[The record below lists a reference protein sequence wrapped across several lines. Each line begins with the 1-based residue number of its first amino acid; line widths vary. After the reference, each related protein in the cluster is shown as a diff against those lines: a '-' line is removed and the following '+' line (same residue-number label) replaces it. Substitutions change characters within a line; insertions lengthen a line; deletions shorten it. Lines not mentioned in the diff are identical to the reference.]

1 MFKIKPDEPTGPAAG
16 RSEKSASAQ
25 PSTNYPAASYRQG
38 ARATRSIERPNEPG
52 SSSSLSADR
61 ASCLRSL
68 RSEMVDTS
76 SRRQDRFL
84 NSTLPKPVHM
94 QAPKGIDLPRGMLP
108 GTSSDLWKQSLNSEK
123 AHIRSNINAQREQDW
138 TTSAKCGHLR
148 KIDGTLPA
156 SYIRKLYGSLPRNR
170 ADLLT
175 QLRTGHSWLSTYAKA
190 FGFRDN
196 DACQHMLVSPRL
208 EVSLAGS
215 FGLPYAE

>member
-108 GTSSDLWKQSLNSEK
+108 GTSSDLWKQSLNSGTRRSRSPWK
-123 AHIRSNINAQREQDW
+123 AGMGGYPRMTQHRAHSSTARRRYDHLWQRS
-138 TTSAKCGHLR
+138 
-148 KIDGTLPA
+148 
-156 SYIRKLYGSLPRNR
+156 
-170 ADLLT
+170 
-175 QLRTGHSWLSTYAKA
+175 TGY
-190 FGFRDN
+190 
-196 DACQHMLVSPRL
+196 P
-208 EVSLAGS
+208 LA
-215 FGLPYAE
+215 

>member
-1 MFKIKPDEPTGPAAG
+1 LATGNLGYVVMLAHP
-16 RSEKSASAQ
+16 
-25 PSTNYPAASYRQG
+25 
-38 ARATRSIERPNEPG
+38 IRPL
-52 SSSSLSADR
+52 LSR
-61 ASCLRSL
+61 
-68 RSEMVDTS
+68 
-76 SRRQDRFL
+76 
-84 NSTLPKPVHM
+84 
-94 QAPKGIDLPRGMLP
+94 
-108 GTSSDLWKQSLNSEK
+108 EK

-175 QLRTGHSWLSTYAKA
+175 QLRTGHSWLCTYAKA

-215 FGLPYAE
+215 FGLPYAEFASSTRCKEEDIS

>member
-1 MFKIKPDEPTGPAAG
+1 MFKHTSCSASGSTGPTGPTRTGPSLPNQQIKPDEPTGPAAG

-94 QAPKGIDLPRGMLP
+94 QAPKGIDLPRVVPDVQGHRGKL
-108 GTSSDLWKQSLNSEK
+108 GWAD
-123 AHIRSNINAQREQDW
+123 IR
-138 TTSAKCGHLR
+138 
-148 KIDGTLPA
+148 
-156 SYIRKLYGSLPRNR
+156 
-170 ADLLT
+170 
-175 QLRTGHSWLSTYAKA
+175 
-190 FGFRDN
+190 
-196 DACQHMLVSPRL
+196 V
-208 EVSLAGS
+208 
-215 FGLPYAE
+215 